1 MKKES
6 TFMYILRLTLTLL
19 LICAVVA
26 AALAGVNA
34 ITKDKI
40 AAIKAE
46 KTQKAIQAV
55 LPGCVTV
62 KEVAFT
68 DDTGLVT
75 KVYQSDM
82 SLSSNFGAAFGYA
95 VEVAPTGFGGEITL
109 MVGVSATGEVLGISI
124 ISHAETPGLGA
135 VAAADNDK
143 GVSFR
148 EQFTGLISG
157 ITIGDGDNQVDAL
170 SGATISSQA
179 IVDGVNAALECIK
192 NMG

>member
-1 MKKES
+1 MKTES
-6 TFMYILRLTLTLL
+6 NVMYILRLTVTLL

-95 VEVAPTGFGGEITL
+95 VEVAPTGFGGEITM

>member
-6 TFMYILRLTLTLL
+6 NFAYVLRLTLTLL

-40 AAIKAE
+40 AAVKEQKTLAAME
-46 KTQKAIQAV
+46 KV
-55 LPGCVTV
+55 LPGV
-62 KEVAFT
+62 
-68 DDTGLVT
+68 TGLEQIELTGDPGIVHT
-75 KVYQSDM
+75 VYASGN
-82 SLSSNFGAAFGYA
+82 SYA

-109 MVGVSATGEVLGISI
+109 MVGITDGKVTGISV

-135 VAAADNDK
+135 VAAADTDK

-148 EQFTGLISG
+148 EQFKGLTAG
-157 ITIGDGDNQVDAL
+157 ITIGDGQNQVDAL
-170 SGATISSQA
+170 SGATISSKA
-179 IVDGVNAALECIK
+179 IVDGVNAALEYVK
-192 NMG
+192 NLG